1 MKDSLSKLEQAVVIS
16 EALPYIQRYHGKTI
30 VIKYGGAAM
39 QSPSLCRQVMGDIVL
54 LSLVGIRVVV
64 VHGGGPEINEMLA
77 KMGKKPRFVNGLRY
91 TDNETMDVVQMVLA
105 GRVGKQMAQLLGE
118 LGGKALSLSGMDGR
132 MLTAKK
138 RAGRAANSADTY
150 SNQHILSKP
159 DEVSDTETSTGDD
172 DLGLVGDIS
181 GVDPEPIN
189 LALSG
194 GYTPV
199 ISSIACGEEAGEVYN
214 INADS
219 AAAAV
224 AAAVGAEKLILLTD
238 VRGILRDTSYENT
251 LITTLSLSEVP
262 QLVKEGVISGG
273 MIPKVDCCVEAV
285 RRGVPRAH
293 ILDGRI
299 PHSLLVELLSDQ
311 GIGTMILN

>member
-1 MKDSLSKLEQAVVIS
+1 MPIKDSLSKLEQAVVIS

-39 QSPSLCRQVMGDIVL
+39 QSNVLCRQVMGDIVL

-91 TDNETMDVVQMVLA
+91 TDNETMDVVRMVLA

-118 LGGKALSLSGMDGR
+118 LGGRALSLSGMDGR
-132 MLTAKK
+132 MLIAKK
-138 RAGRAANSADTY
+138 HEG
-150 SNQHILSKP
+150 
-159 DEVSDTETSTGDD
+159 D
-172 DLGLVGDIS
+172 DLGLVGDITY
-181 GVDPEPIN
+181 VDPEPIN

-199 ISSIACGEEAGEVYN
+199 ISSIACGEQPGEMYN

-219 AAAAV
+219 AAAQVAV
-224 AAAVGAEKLILLTD
+224 AVGAEKLILLTD
-238 VRGILRDTSYENT
+238 VRGLLRDPSYEST
-251 LITTLSLSEVP
+251 LISELTLAEVP
-262 QLVKEGVISGG
+262 QLIKSGIISGG
-273 MIPKVDCCVEAV
+273 MMPKVDCCVEAV

-311 GIGTMILN
+311 GIGTMIHN

>member
-1 MKDSLSKLEQAVVIS
+1 MEIIGRDFVPLKDSLSRLEQAVVIS

-39 QSPSLCRQVMGDIVL
+39 QSSKLCRQVMGDIVL

-91 TDNETMDVVQMVLA
+91 TDKETMDVVQMVLS

-118 LGGKALSLSGMDGR
+118 LGGRALSLSGMDGR
-132 MLTAKK
+132 LLVAKK
-138 RAGRAANSADTY
+138 HEGN
-150 SNQHILSKP
+150 
-159 DEVSDTETSTGDD
+159 D
-172 DLGLVGDIS
+172 DLGLVGDITH
-181 GVDPEPIN
+181 VDPEPIN
-189 LALSG
+189 LALGG
-194 GYTPV
+194 GYIPV
-199 ISSIACGEEAGEVYN
+199 VSSIACGEDAGEMYN

-219 AAAAV
+219 AAAAI
-224 AAAVGAEKLILLTD
+224 ASAIGAESLILLTD
-238 VRGILRDTSYENT
+238 VRGLLRDPSYENT
-251 LITTLSLSEVP
+251 LISTLTLSEVP
-262 QLVKEGVISGG
+262 LLIKSKIISGG

-285 RRGVPRAH
+285 RRGVPKAH

-299 PHSLLVELLSDQ
+299 PHSLLMELLSDQ
-311 GIGTMILN
+311 GIGTMIYN

>member
-1 MKDSLSKLEQAVVIS
+1 MPIKDSLSKLEQAVVIS

-39 QSPSLCRQVMGDIVL
+39 KSGTLCRQVMGDIVL

-64 VHGGGPEINEMLA
+64 VHGGGPEINEMLV
-77 KMGKKPRFVNGLRY
+77 KIGKKPKFVKGLRY
-91 TDNETMDVVQMVLA
+91 TDTETMDVVQMVLA

-118 LGGKALSLSGMDGR
+118 LGGRAISLSGMDGR
-132 MLTAKK
+132 MLVAKK
-138 RAGRAANSADTY
+138 HEG
-150 SNQHILSKP
+150 K
-159 DEVSDTETSTGDD
+159 D
-172 DLGLVGDIS
+172 DLGLVGNITH
-181 GVDPEPIN
+181 VDPEPIT
-189 LALSG
+189 LALNG

-199 ISSIACGEEAGEVYN
+199 ISSIACGEEPGEMYN

-219 AAAAV
+219 AAAQI
-224 AAAVGAEKLILLTD
+224 AAQIGAEKLILLTD
-238 VRGILRDTSYENT
+238 VRGLLRDPSYEKSLISSLT
-251 LITTLSLSEVP
+251 LPEVP
-262 QLVKEGVISGG
+262 PLVKEGVISGG
-273 MIPKVDCCVEAV
+273 MIPKVECCVEAV

>member
-1 MKDSLSKLEQAVVIS
+1 MPMKDSLSKLEQAVVIS

-39 QSPSLCRQVMGDIVL
+39 QSEALRRQVMGDIVL

-64 VHGGGPEINEMLA
+64 VHGGGPEINEILA
-77 KMGKKPRFVNGLRY
+77 KMGKEPKFVNGLRF
-91 TDNETMDVVQMVLA
+91 TDTETMDVVSMVLS

-118 LGGKALSLSGMDGR
+118 LGGKALSLCGLDGR
-132 MLTAKK
+132 MLVAKK
-138 RAGRAANSADTY
+138 HAG
-150 SNQHILSKP
+150 
-159 DEVSDTETSTGDD
+159 ED
-172 DLGLVGDIS
+172 DLGLVGDIVH
-181 GVDPEPIN
+181 VDPELIT

-199 ISSIACGEEAGEVYN
+199 ISSVACGEEPGEVYN

-219 AAAAV
+219 AAAQV
-224 AAAVGAEKLILLTD
+224 ASALGAEKLILLTD
-238 VRGILRDTSYENT
+238 VRGLLRDPSFEDT
-251 LITTLSLSEVP
+251 LISSLTLAEIP
-262 QLVKEGVISGG
+262 QLIKSGIISGG

-299 PHSLLVELLSDQ
+299 PHSLLVELLSDS

>member
-1 MKDSLSKLEQAVVIS
+1 MPILDSLAKSKEQAVILY

-39 QSPSLCRQVMGDIVL
+39 QSNNLCRTVMGDIVL

-64 VHGGGPEINEMLA
+64 VHGGGPEINEMLG
-77 KMGKKPRFVNGLRY
+77 KIGKKPKFVNGLRY
-91 TDNETMDVVQMVLA
+91 TDRETMDMVQMVLA

-118 LGGKALSLSGMDGR
+118 LGGRALSFSGMDGR
-132 MLTAKK
+132 MLVAKK
-138 RAGRAANSADTY
+138 HEG
-150 SNQHILSKP
+150 K
-159 DEVSDTETSTGDD
+159 DD
-172 DLGLVGDIS
+172 YGLVGDITH
-181 GVDPEPIN
+181 VDPEPIN
-189 LALSG
+189 LALNG

-199 ISSIACGEEAGEVYN
+199 ISSVACGEVSGEMYN

-219 AAAAV
+219 AAAQVAV
-224 AAAVGAEKLILLTD
+224 AVGAEKLILLTD
-238 VRGILRDTSYENT
+238 VRGLLRDPSYKKS
-251 LITTLSLSEVP
+251 LSSSLTVSEVP
-262 QLVKEGVISGG
+262 QLIKQEVITGG

-311 GIGTMILN
+311 GIGTMIMS

>member
-1 MKDSLSKLEQAVVIS
+1 MPMKDSLSKLEQAVVIS

-39 QSPSLCRQVMGDIVL
+39 QNKLCKQVMGDIVL

-64 VHGGGPEINEMLA
+64 VHGGGPEINEMLS
-77 KMGKKPRFVNGLRY
+77 KIGKKPRFVNGLRY

-132 MLTAKK
+132 LLVAKK
-138 RAGRAANSADTY
+138 
-150 SNQHILSKP
+150 HESK
-159 DEVSDTETSTGDD
+159 E
-172 DLGLVGDIS
+172 DLGLVGDITHI
-181 GVDPEPIN
+181 DPEPIN

-199 ISSIACGEEAGEVYN
+199 ISSVACGEEPGEVYN

-219 AAAAV
+219 AAAQVAV
-224 AAAVGAEKLILLTD
+224 AVGAEKLILLTD
-238 VRGILRDTSYENT
+238 VRGLLRDPSYENT
-251 LITTLSLSEVP
+251 LISSLTLAEIP
-262 QLVKEGVISGG
+262 QLVKSGVISGG
-273 MIPKVDCCVEAV
+273 MIPKVECCVEAV

-299 PHSLLVELLSDQ
+299 PHSLLVELLSDE
-311 GIGTMILN
+311 GIGTMILS

>member
-1 MKDSLSKLEQAVVIS
+1 MAMKDSLSKLEQAFVIS

-39 QSPSLCRQVMGDIVL
+39 QSEKLCRQVMGDIVL

-77 KMGKKPRFVNGLRY
+77 KLGKKPRFVNGLRY
-91 TDNETMDVVQMVLA
+91 TDNETMDVVRMVLA
-105 GRVGKQMAQLLGE
+105 GRVGKQIAQLIGE
-118 LGGKALSLSGMDGR
+118 LGGRAISLSGMDGR
-132 MLTAKK
+132 LLVAKK
-138 RAGRAANSADTY
+138 HEG
-150 SNQHILSKP
+150 
-159 DEVSDTETSTGDD
+159 ED
-172 DLGLVGDIS
+172 DLGLVGDITH
-181 GVDPEPIN
+181 VDPEPIN
-189 LALSG
+189 LALRG
-194 GYTPV
+194 GYTPI
-199 ISSIACGEEAGEVYN
+199 ISSIACGGNEELGVMYN

-219 AAAAV
+219 AAAQI
-224 AAAVGAEKLILLTD
+224 AAAIGAEKLILLTD
-238 VRGILRDTSYENT
+238 VRGLLRDPSYENT
-251 LITTLSLSEVP
+251 LIPEVTLSEIP
-262 QLVKEGVISGG
+262 QLIKSKVVSGG
-273 MIPKVDCCVEAV
+273 MIPKVECCVEAV

>member
-1 MKDSLSKLEQAVVIS
+1 MPIKDSLSKLEQAVVIS

-39 QSPSLCRQVMGDIVL
+39 QSNKLCRQVMGDIVL

-64 VHGGGPEINEMLA
+64 VHGGGPEINEVLV
-77 KMGKKPRFVNGLRY
+77 KMGKKPKFVNGLRH
-91 TDNETMDVVQMVLA
+91 TDNETMDIVRMVLA
-105 GRVGKQMAQLLGE
+105 GRVSKQMAQLLGE
-118 LGGKALSLSGMDGR
+118 LGGKAISLSGMDGR
-132 MLTAKK
+132 LLVAKK
-138 RAGRAANSADTY
+138 HEG
-150 SNQHILSKP
+150 
-159 DEVSDTETSTGDD
+159 ED
-172 DLGLVGDIS
+172 DLGLVGDITH
-181 GVDPEPIN
+181 VDPDPIN
-189 LALSG
+189 LALNG

-199 ISSIACGEEAGEVYN
+199 ISSIACGEESGEMYN

-219 AAAAV
+219 AAAQVAV
-224 AAAVGAEKLILLTD
+224 AVGAEKLILLTD
-238 VRGILRDTSYENT
+238 VRGLLRDPSYEST
-251 LITTLSLSEVP
+251 LISALTVSEIPQLLKSEV
-262 QLVKEGVISGG
+262 ITGG

-311 GIGTMILN
+311 GIGTMITG

>member
-39 QSPSLCRQVMGDIVL
+39 QNKLCKQVMGDIVL

-77 KMGKKPRFVNGLRY
+77 KTGKKPRFVNGLRY
-91 TDNETMDVVQMVLA
+91 TDNETVDIVRMVLA
-105 GRVGKQMAQLLGE
+105 GRVSKQMAQILGE
-118 LGGKALSLSGMDGR
+118 LGGKAISLSGMDGR
-132 MLTAKK
+132 LLVAKK
-138 RAGRAANSADTY
+138 HEG
-150 SNQHILSKP
+150 K
-159 DEVSDTETSTGDD
+159 D
-172 DLGLVGDIS
+172 DLGLVGDITQI
-181 GVDPEPIN
+181 DPEPIN

-199 ISSIACGEEAGEVYN
+199 ISSVACGEEPGEVYN

-219 AAAAV
+219 AAAQVAV
-224 AAAVGAEKLILLTD
+224 AVGAEKLILLTD
-238 VRGILRDTSYENT
+238 VRGLLRDPSYENT
-251 LITTLSLSEVP
+251 LISSLTLAEIP
-262 QLVKEGVISGG
+262 QLIKSGVISGG

-299 PHSLLVELLSDQ
+299 PHSLLVELLSDE

>member
-1 MKDSLSKLEQAVVIS
+1 MPMKDSLSKLEQAVVIS

-30 VIKYGGAAM
+30 VVKYGGAAM
-39 QSPSLCRQVMGDIVL
+39 QSKNLCEQVMGDIVL

-77 KMGKKPRFVNGLRY
+77 KVGKKPKFVNGLRH
-91 TDNETMDVVQMVLA
+91 TDNETMDIVQMVLA
-105 GRVGKQMAQLLGE
+105 GRVGKQISQLIGE

-132 MLTAKK
+132 LLVSKK
-138 RAGRAANSADTY
+138 
-150 SNQHILSKP
+150 HESK
-159 DEVSDTETSTGDD
+159 DD
-172 DLGLVGDIS
+172 VGLVGDITH
-181 GVDPEPIN
+181 VNPELIN
-189 LALSG
+189 LALGG

-199 ISSIACGEEAGEVYN
+199 ISSIACGEESGEVYN

-219 AAAAV
+219 AAAQVAV
-224 AAAVGAEKLILLTD
+224 AVGAEKLILLTD
-238 VRGILRDTSYENT
+238 VRGLLRDPSYDDT
-251 LITTLSLSEVP
+251 LISVLNLSEIP
-262 QLVKEGVISGG
+262 QLIKSGTISGG

-299 PHSLLVELLSDQ
+299 PHSLLVELLSDH
-311 GIGTMILN
+311 GIGTMIVS

>member
-1 MKDSLSKLEQAVVIS
+1 MPLKDSLSKLEQAVVIS

-39 QSPSLCRQVMGDIVL
+39 QSNNLCRQVMGDIVL

-64 VHGGGPEINEMLA
+64 VHGGGPEINEVLA

-91 TDNETMDVVQMVLA
+91 TDHETMDIVRMVLA

-118 LGGKALSLSGMDGR
+118 LGGRALSLSGMDGR
-132 MLTAKK
+132 LLVAKK
-138 RAGRAANSADTY
+138 HG
-150 SNQHILSKP
+150 
-159 DEVSDTETSTGDD
+159 GD
-172 DLGLVGDIS
+172 DLGLVGEITK
-181 GVDPEPIN
+181 VDPESIE

-199 ISSIACGEEAGEVYN
+199 ISSLACGEEPGEMYN

-224 AAAVGAEKLILLTD
+224 AVAVGAEKLILLTD
-238 VRGILRDTSYENT
+238 VRGLLRDPSYGEST
-251 LITTLSLSEVP
+251 LISELTLPEVP
-262 QLVKEGVISGG
+262 ALVKSEVISGG

-311 GIGTMILN
+311 GIGTMISG

>member
-1 MKDSLSKLEQAVVIS
+1 MPIKNSLSKLEQAGVIS

-39 QSPSLCRQVMGDIVL
+39 QSNNLCRQVMGDIVL

-91 TDNETMDVVQMVLA
+91 TDSETMDIVRMVLA

-118 LGGKALSLSGMDGR
+118 LGGRALSLSGMDGR
-132 MLTAKK
+132 MLIAKK
-138 RAGRAANSADTY
+138 
-150 SNQHILSKP
+150 H
-159 DEVSDTETSTGDD
+159 EED
-172 DLGLVGDIS
+172 DLGLVGDITH
-181 GVDPEPIN
+181 VDPEPIN

-199 ISSIACGEEAGEVYN
+199 ISSIACGEQPGEMYN

-219 AAAAV
+219 AAAQVAV
-224 AAAVGAEKLILLTD
+224 AVGAEKLILLTD
-238 VRGILRDTSYENT
+238 VRGLLRDPSYEDT
-251 LITTLSLSEVP
+251 LISELTLGEVP
-262 QLVKEGVISGG
+262 QLIKAGIISGG
-273 MIPKVDCCVEAV
+273 MMPKVDCCVKAV
-285 RRGVPRAH
+285 RQGVPRAH

-299 PHSLLVELLSDQ
+299 SHSLLVELLSDQ
-311 GIGTMILN
+311 GIGTMIHN